1 MATQIQATVSGAL
14 QELGFEAEDGGMPGA
29 PQRLKATAATAAR
42 VSELADNDRVVV
54 VESDGNLTFE

>member
-14 QELGFEAEDGGMPGA
+14 QELGFEADDGMPGA

-42 VSELADNDRVVV
+42 VQELVDNDGAVVV
-54 VESDGNLTFE
+54 DGDGNLTFE